1 MSGELMGT
9 RAFLGLFMLV
19 TGVLLGGCAT
29 LPPPVPAVGYPTA
42 GPLVR
47 IKRTNHPVVVV
58 ALSGGVAHGF
68 AHIGVLEVLDK
79 NGIRPDGIVGTSA
92 GSVVGALYAGGLRG
106 EALVDAGL
114 ELRRNQVIEF
124 TLPNSGFIDGQ
135 RLQDYID
142 RRLGNRPIQRLG
154 LPFVAV
160 ATDLRTGRL
169 VAFNRGDTGMA
180 VRASSSV
187 PGVFQPLVIDGHEYV
202 DGGLVSPVPVRV
214 ARALGADIVI
224 AVDVT
229 RQPAAAKR
237 LGDTA
242 SLVRQSIVVMEHA
255 LAKNELAGA
264 DIVIRPDLR
273 NVPSTD
279 FGLRAE
285 AIEAGERAALAAL
298 PKIRALIAK
307 KQRELF
313 GRAAQ
318 QPGVRGSRR

>member
-1 MSGELMGT
+1 MSGKLMGT
-9 RAFLGLFMLV
+9 RAFLGLFMLA
-19 TGVLLGGCAT
+19 TGALLAGCAT
-29 LPPPVPAVGYPTA
+29 LPAPVPAAGYPTA

-47 IKRTNHPVVVV
+47 IKRTNHPVVVM
-58 ALSGGVAHGF
+58 ALSGGIAHGF
-68 AHIGVLEVLDK
+68 AHIGVLEVLDE

-106 EALVDAGL
+106 EALVNAGL

-124 TLPNSGFIDGQ
+124 TFPNSGFIDGQ

-142 RRLGNRPIQRLG
+142 RRLDNRPIQRLR

-187 PGVFQPLVIDGHEYV
+187 PGVFQPLTIDGHEYV

-242 SLVRQSIVVMEHA
+242 SLVTQSIVVMEHA

-279 FGLRAE
+279 FDLRAE

-313 GRAAQ
+313 GRAAK